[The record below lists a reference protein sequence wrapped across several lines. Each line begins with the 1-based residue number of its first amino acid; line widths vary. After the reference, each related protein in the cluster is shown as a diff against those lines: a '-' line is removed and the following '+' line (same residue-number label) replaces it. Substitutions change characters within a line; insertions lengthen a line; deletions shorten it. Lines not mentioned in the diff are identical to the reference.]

1 MSEAAAN
8 LSAIDDGTTTT
19 NTVEHTKSEHE
30 KGETI
35 LAENEVDEADHI
47 NGDAALVS
55 NDGAIR
61 RLPIPASDPN
71 DPLNFPKWM
80 KIGLIIS
87 SCWFGM

>member
-1 MSEAAAN
+1 MSEAAA
-8 LSAIDDGTTTT
+8 SAIDDGTTTT
-19 NTVEHTKSEHE
+19 NIVEHTKVEQ
-30 KGETI
+30 
-35 LAENEVDEADHI
+35 EVDEADHI

>member
-1 MSEAAAN
+1 MSETAA
-8 LSAIDDGTTTT
+8 SAVGDSTTTA
-19 NTVEHTKSEHE
+19 NAVEPTKSEHE

-35 LAENEVDEADHI
+35 IAENEVDEADHV

-55 NDGAIR
+55 NNGTIR

-87 SCWFGM
+87 SCWFGT